1 MLMFKIITVLGIIG
15 VFFRQTYIRFRAA
28 VAAESRSSRVFDPT
42 AYWKW
47 LWRSVKGAFRPETA
61 AKSWSVYRDWT
72 DRYYPGWT
80 MWFFAGL
87 TVSLLYQTSSG
98 FLFAIFSPR
107 GLFGLPLLVH
117 VMSGG
122 LFAVSLA
129 AVMLLRA
136 RDYRLDKDESAVF
149 EAFACPVLKNLSKV
163 FIRKVLFWAFC
174 ALGLV
179 QITTVLASMVPLFT
193 FRTQQVL
200 IAIHRYSALAILL
213 AAVIF
218 IDITFIPERPKRR
231 PAGESNL

>member
-1 MLMFKIITVLGIIG
+1 
-15 VFFRQTYIRFRAA
+15 
-28 VAAESRSSRVFDPT
+28 
-42 AYWKW
+42 
-47 LWRSVKGAFRPETA
+47 
-61 AKSWSVYRDWT
+61 
-72 DRYYPGWT
+72 
-80 MWFFAGL
+80 
-87 TVSLLYQTSSG
+87 
-98 FLFAIFSPR
+98 
-107 GLFGLPLLVH
+107 
-117 VMSGG
+117 
-122 LFAVSLA
+122 
-129 AVMLLRA
+129 
-136 RDYRLDKDESAVF
+136 VF